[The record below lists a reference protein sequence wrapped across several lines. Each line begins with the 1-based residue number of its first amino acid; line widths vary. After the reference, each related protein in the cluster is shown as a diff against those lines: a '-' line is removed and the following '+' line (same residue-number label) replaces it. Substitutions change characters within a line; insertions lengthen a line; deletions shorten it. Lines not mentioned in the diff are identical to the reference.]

1 MEVWEW
7 TGLALAVG
15 SGGKGLLGSRLGSK
29 RAFATCRENVHE
41 PEWKVFKAQAGKELG
56 LKADPGTSTQS
67 VGAGGE
73 GALAGCVCTGR
84 RLRAGTRPPQTL
96 PLAGRRA
103 QVPSGF
109 LREKL

>member
-1 MEVWEW
+1 MDGAGPGGGVW
-7 TGLALAVG
+7 GQRAIGFQVG
-15 SGGKGLLGSRLGSK
+15 KQESVC
-29 RAFATCRENVHE
+29 TCRENVHE

-73 GALAGCVCTGR
+73 GALAGRVCTGR
-84 RLRAGTRPPQTL
+84 RLRAGTRPPRTL
-96 PLAGRRA
+96 PLAGRKA